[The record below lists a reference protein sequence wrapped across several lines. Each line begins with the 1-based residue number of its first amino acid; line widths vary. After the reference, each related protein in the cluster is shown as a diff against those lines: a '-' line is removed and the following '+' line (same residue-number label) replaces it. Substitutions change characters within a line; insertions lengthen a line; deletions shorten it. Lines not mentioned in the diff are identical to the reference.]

1 MSICLACYLSYF
13 MNFLFD
19 DHHHLWKVDREQKKK
34 KKQERKEKKGVS
46 LIFIFRVILVLP
58 LSLSLAHSLA
68 FLSVCDHFISLIVFI
83 SSLFSLSLS
92 LSSQDLHLI
101 DQRFSSFFLSF
112 VLLFF
117 QFIISS
123 VYVRVSLDELKPSN
137 QKMFDS
143 LNSTDTSLFSSR
155 IQ

>member
-34 KKQERKEKKGVS
+34 KKQERKEKKRCFFDIYIPRYS
-46 LIFIFRVILVLP
+46 RSP
-58 LSLSLAHSLA
+58 SLSLAHSLA